1 VAVSRQPSHLPPIAR
16 LLRQSFGRGSSSFG
30 LERGAEPGRR
40 LAADRRDMRL
50 DQKRIDRF
58 LDATGGAG
66 IEALT
71 RGGILPPTYCATWET
86 ALALEV
92 LAEAGEGLPLAGMIH
107 LESELLQ
114 LRPIARDDLVSSRVE
129 LEGSETSARGV
140 TLRLKMRCWNGAGQL
155 CTEGATVLLLRS
167 RQPPPDRPPRPSEAP
182 GREEGWTAL
191 TRWNIAADRGRR
203 YARASGDFNPIH
215 LWAVTA
221 RPLGFSRPIL
231 QGFCTQSLVAHSVIE
246 HALGGDPA
254 ALRRLR
260 IAFRA
265 PISLPAT
272 LSLQQQAAPGTAA
285 TRFRVVDDERVVA
298 DGEFLGARC

>member
-1 VAVSRQPSHLPPIAR
+1 MARQPSHLPGFAR
-16 LLRQSFGRGSSSFG
+16 LLRQSLGGGSSESG
-30 LERGAEPGRR
+30 LDRGAEPGRR
-40 LAADRRDMRL
+40 LAVDRRDMRL

-71 RGGILPPTYCATWET
+71 RGGVLPPTYSATWET
-86 ALALEV
+86 ALALEL
-92 LAEAGEGLPLAGMIH
+92 LAAAGEGLPLAGMIH

-114 LRPIARDDLVSSRVE
+114 IRPIARDDLVSTRVE
-129 LEGSETSARGV
+129 LEGSESTARGT
-140 TLRLKMRCWNGAGQL
+140 TLTLKTRSWNGAGQL
-155 CTEGATVLLLRS
+155 CTEGATILLLRS
-167 RQPPPDRPPRPSEAP
+167 RQPPPARSPRAP
-182 GREEGWTAL
+182 ESPESDDGWAEL
-191 TRWNIAADRGRR
+191 TRWDLPADQGRR
-203 YARASGDFNPIH
+203 YARASGDYNPIH

-231 QGFCTQSLVAHSVIE
+231 QGFCTHALVTHAVIE
-246 HALGGDPA
+246 HSLGGDPA

-272 LSLQQQAAPGTAA
+272 PSLQEQASPDTAA
-285 TRFRVVDDERVVA
+285 TRFRVVEVERVFA
-298 DGEFLGARC
+298 EGEFVGTRCR